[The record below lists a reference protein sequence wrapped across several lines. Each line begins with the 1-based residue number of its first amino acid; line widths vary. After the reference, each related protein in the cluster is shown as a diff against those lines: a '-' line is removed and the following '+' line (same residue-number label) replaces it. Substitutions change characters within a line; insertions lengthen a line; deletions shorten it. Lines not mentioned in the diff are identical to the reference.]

1 LGGRRGGNHTEIEGT
16 TTVVGIIGDAVRGSL
31 SPRLH
36 NAAFAALGLNWC
48 YVAFP
53 VTRDRLGE
61 ALRGLPALG
70 IAGVNVTAPHK
81 EAALA
86 YLDET
91 TDEARAIGAVNTIR
105 VASDRLL
112 GHNTDTAGLLDAL
125 SCDGGLAVE
134 GRRCVIVGAGGAAR
148 AAAFALAG
156 AGAPGITIINRNWD
170 RAAALAG
177 AVRRAF
183 SCSADAAP
191 LDGSGAAA
199 ALREATLLVQA
210 TTLGGGAQRALS
222 PIPAGMLHPDL
233 FVMDMIYEPRETVLL
248 REARA
253 AGCRTLGGLPMLIY
267 QGAKAFEIWTGHAA
281 PVDVMR
287 RAVAPAGGPAPKA

>member
-1 LGGRRGGNHTEIEGT
+1 MGGRRGGNHTEIEGT

-156 AGAPGITIINRNWD
+156 A
-170 RAAALAG
+170 
-177 AVRRAF
+177 VRRAF

-281 PVDVMR
+281 PLDVMR
-287 RAVAPAGGPAPKA
+287 RAVAPAGGPAPKT

>member
-1 LGGRRGGNHTEIEGT
+1 MGGRRGGNHTEIEGT

-156 AGAPGITIINRNWD
+156 AGAAGITIITAIGIAPPRWPAPYGGLFPVPLTQRRSTD
-170 RAAALAG
+170 RELRPRCA
-177 AVRRAF
+177 RPPC
-183 SCSADAAP
+183 SCRPPPS
-191 LDGSGAAA
+191 
-199 ALREATLLVQA
+199 
-210 TTLGGGAQRALS
+210 
-222 PIPAGMLHPDL
+222 
-233 FVMDMIYEPRETVLL
+233 
-248 REARA
+248 A
-253 AGCRTLGGLPMLIY
+253 AGRS
-267 QGAKAFEIWTGHAA
+267 A
-281 PVDVMR
+281 R
-287 RAVAPAGGPAPKA
+287 